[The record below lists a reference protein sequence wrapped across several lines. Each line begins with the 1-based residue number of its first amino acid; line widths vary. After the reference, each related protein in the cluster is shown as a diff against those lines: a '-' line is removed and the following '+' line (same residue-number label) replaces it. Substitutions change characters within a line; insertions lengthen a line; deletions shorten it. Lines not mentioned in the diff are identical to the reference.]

1 MSGEIRNEKEVK
13 KKMNR
18 YEANPFNPQFG
29 KRPKQFIGREL
40 IINEFLQSLD
50 NMNDPNRT
58 TIITGIRG
66 SGKTA
71 ILSDIHASLDS
82 KAFAIIDVTA
92 MDGMLLEILDEFI
105 RNNKGKNWLGKGFGG
120 IQGFSVGAM
129 GFSVGLTKKTDN
141 EPHSFRFV
149 LSGLLDALKEKKI
162 KTVFLIDE
170 VHNGTPEMR
179 EFVVTYQHLVREE
192 YEVALLMAGLPSS
205 VNDVLNDKILTFLR
219 RAHRVEL
226 ENIAIKAVEI
236 AYEQSFSKAGREF
249 SENALIESATA
260 TDGYP
265 YLMQLLGYF
274 LFNNGNM
281 IIDSKLVKQMLELS
295 KIELFKNVH
304 DMLFH
309 ELSAKDHDFLFA
321 MAEDDAVSDFSSI
334 KERLGVSPGY
344 ASKYRSRL
352 LIAGLIKA
360 VEHGKLAF
368 APPFTREYLKE
379 KQGFGK

>member
-1 MSGEIRNEKEVK
+1 MEIMKT
-13 KKMNR
+13 MNKH
-18 YEANPFNPQFG
+18 EGNPFNPQFG
-29 KRPKQFIGREL
+29 KRPKQFVGREM

-50 NMNDPNRT
+50 DMNDPNRT

-82 KAFAIIDVTA
+82 KTYAIIDVTA
-92 MDGMLLEILDEFI
+92 RVGMLLEILDEFI
-105 RNNKGKNWLGKGFGG
+105 RNSKGKNWLGKGFGG

-129 GFSVGLTKKTDN
+129 GFSVGLTKKAEN

-149 LSGLLDALKEKKI
+149 LSGLLDDLKEKKI

-179 EFVVTYQHLVREE
+179 EFAATYQHLVREE
-192 YEVALLMAGLPSS
+192 YDVALLMAGLPSS

-236 AYEQSFSKAGREF
+236 AFEQAFSKAGRGF
-249 SENALIESATA
+249 SGKALTESANA

-274 LFNNGNM
+274 LFNNGSQD
-281 IIDSKLVKQMLELS
+281 IDSKLAKQMLELS

-309 ELSAKDHDFLFA
+309 ELSAKDQDFLFA
-321 MAEDDAVSDFSSI
+321 MAEDDPVSDFSSI

-352 LIAGLIKA
+352 LMAGLIKA

-368 APPFTREYLKE
+368 APPCMKEYLIE
-379 KQGFGK
+379 KQGFGR

>member
-1 MSGEIRNEKEVK
+1 
-13 KKMNR
+13 MNTHA
-18 YEANPFNPQFG
+18 ANPFNPQFG
-29 KRPKQFIGREL
+29 KRPKQFVGREL

-50 NMNDPNRT
+50 DMNDPNRT

-71 ILSDIHASLDS
+71 ILSDIHMSLDS
-82 KAFAIIDVTA
+82 KKFAIIDVTA
-92 MDGMLLEILDEFI
+92 QDGMLLEILDEFI
-105 RNNKGKNWLGKGFGG
+105 RNNKGKNWLSKGFGG

-129 GFSVGLTKKTDN
+129 GFSVGLTKKHDN

-149 LSGLLDALKEKKI
+149 LSGLLDSLKEKNI

-179 EFVVTYQHLVREE
+179 EFAATYQHLVREE
-192 YEVALLMAGLPSS
+192 YDVALLMAGLPSS

-226 ENIAIKAVEI
+226 VNIETKAVEI
-236 AYEQSFSKAGREF
+236 AYEQAFSNAGREF
-249 SENALIESATA
+249 SENALVEAANATE
-260 TDGYP
+260 GYP
-265 YLMQLLGYF
+265 YLMQLLGYY
-274 LFNNGNM
+274 LFNNGSVSIN
-281 IIDSKLVKQMLELS
+281 SKLVKQMLELS

-309 ELSAKDHDFLFA
+309 ELSAKDRDFLFA
-321 MAEDDAVSDFSSI
+321 MTEDTSVSDFSSI

-352 LIAGLIKA
+352 LMAGLIKI
-360 VEHGKLAF
+360 VQYSKLAF
-368 APPFTREYLKE
+368 APPYTREYLTK
-379 KQGFGK
+379 KIDP